1 MPLNSGFQLIVEL
14 TNVFGDAVVAVSVVK
29 DLISFSRELKKLG
42 SDIVEEEGLP
52 DIFGR
57 GRVVPNLK
65 AKFKVVILA
74 RTGITPIHGDCV
86 IQLQYG
92 PGPTDNR
99 AFTDQGGHYLST
111 VIQLSWLA

>member
-1 MPLNSGFQLIVEL
+1 MPLNSGFQLSVEL
-14 TNVFGDAVVAVSVVK
+14 TNVFGGAVAAVSVVK
-29 DLISFSRELKKLG
+29 DLISFSRELKKSG
-42 SDIVEEEGLP
+42 SDIVVEEDLA

-65 AKFKVVILA
+65 AKFKEVILA
-74 RTGITPIHGDCV
+74 KTGITPIHGDCV

-92 PGPTDNR
+92 PGPTVNR
-99 AFTDQGGHYLST
+99 AFTDQGGRYLST